1 MIYLYIVASLI
12 LCVALVGLAKKIARI
27 ARGEFIIC
35 MFFSVDVLIGLF
47 HYRLF
52 MNSQVGPV
60 LMEPSWLQ
68 TCSSLLFFIYSC
80 TVPVMVLRRTILE
93 NRGISRVRAR

>member
-1 MIYLYIVASLI
+1 MIYLYIAVSLI
-12 LCVALVGLAKKIARI
+12 LCVVLVGLAKKVARI

-47 HYRLF
+47 HYKLF

-80 TVPVMVLRRTILE
+80 TVPVMVLRKAILE
-93 NRGISRVRAR
+93 SQRTSRIIVR